1 MQITITS
8 SKRKDEIMKDCSMI
22 NIAKY
27 MILGIA
33 LGSVATLAITN
44 KCKIAEKMKSATECV
59 CDNVSSMFKI
69 K

>member
-1 MQITITS
+1 
-8 SKRKDEIMKDCSMI
+8 MKDCSMI

-33 LGSVATLAITN
+33 VGSIATLAITN
-44 KCKIAEKMKSATECV
+44 KCKIKEKMKNATECV
-59 CDNVSSMFKI
+59 CDNFSSMFKM

>member
-1 MQITITS
+1 
-8 SKRKDEIMKDCSMI
+8 MKDCSMI

-33 LGSVATLAITN
+33 VGSLATLAVTN
-44 KCKIAEKMKSATECV
+44 KCKITEKMKNATECV
-59 CDNVSSMFKI
+59 CDNVSSMFKM